1 MLIIRLSA
9 LALASALFFVGPG
22 AAKMRYERRSPFPDY
37 MCVSHPRAYGF
48 PTDLYLSLV
57 VQDLRHAN

>member
-22 AAKMRYERRSPFPDY
+22 AAKMRYKRRSLSPDY

-48 PTDLYLSLV
+48 P
-57 VQDLRHAN
+57 N